1 MIHTKTY
8 SDYDFILD
16 YLYAGTWVIQS
27 NDSVPHTFQLTG
39 ETPERILQYIKD
51 AVQLKNQ
58 DIEIQ
63 LNSALNS
70 NHDLTIPELIYTY
83 MPKQYDTSLLDQ
95 KEIYKTWI
103 DLLWAAIEYYNNIS
117 RISNP
122 EYQDIRL
129 FNGHS
134 SSYID
139 NFINGSVVIY
149 EAGGGPMT
157 TAYVQNDSD
166 TLQIPPLED
175 KKLYIVNIYQADRL
189 IQRNYLYK
197 IQCEDYIRFFYDDD
211 LASITEKDDIQ
222 ERLKQTIGL
231 TVIPSDKEEIYI
243 MQSKHNPTNM
253 FLPAPNISYDPVRS
267 EIQIS
272 FTNYSLI
279 QTFGQQ
285 LYIAAVEEDQLAVN
299 TGIVRRIPITGAKQ
313 IMSRTQYIFN
323 DEPYYWYIE
332 TEDGTKLSS
341 ISYYDTRI
349 DQNEYPELE
358 RQQRTT
364 DLITRM
370 SHQLQY
376 DLGVNE
382 ARNVV
387 LALDE
392 ASRDTDI
399 TSYELI
405 HQGIQN
411 YIRDFRNTNIISV
424 ISSLYRDK
432 IYHEDTDFSL
442 FGKAVIRKN
451 WHIID
456 FPTAE
461 AGYIIEVYG
470 YSISQDIYHR
480 TYYHSNT
487 NTSTSIRYDTDDYVV
502 FTLFSE
508 LGWRIAGF
516 LVFDNTDPN
525 RLKYNQY
532 EFPAEV
538 TGD

>member
-58 DIEIQ
+58 DIETQ

-70 NHDLTIPELIYTY
+70 NHDLTIPELVYTY
-83 MPKQYDTSLLDQ
+83 MPKQYDASLLDQ

-117 RISNP
+117 CISNP

-129 FNGHS
+129 FNSYS

-197 IQCEDYIRFFYDDD
+197 MQCEDYIRFFYNDD

-243 MQSKHNPTNM
+243 TQSKHNPTNM
-253 FLPAPNISYDPVRS
+253 FLPAPNIVYDPVRS

-272 FTNYSLI
+272 LTNYSLI
-279 QTFGQQ
+279 QTFEQQ

-399 TSYELI
+399 TSSELI

-487 NTSTSIRYDTDDYVV
+487 NTSISIRYDTDDYVV

-508 LGWRIAGF
+508 LGWRIVGF